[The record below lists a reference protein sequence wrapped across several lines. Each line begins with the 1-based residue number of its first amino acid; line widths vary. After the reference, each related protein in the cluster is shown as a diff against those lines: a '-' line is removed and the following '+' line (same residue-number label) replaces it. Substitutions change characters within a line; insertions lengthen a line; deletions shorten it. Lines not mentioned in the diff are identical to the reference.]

1 MDSLGKTLMV
11 VHRKQL
17 LPPLFEIVLALI
29 TSHPL
34 LVRKYVVAKLISS
47 LVYFGRIAGRWNIW
61 TFLDNLAPLTC
72 TDLSLIVQTLRL
84 TAQGRWRECIGDV
97 VLF

>member
-1 MDSLGKTLMV
+1 MESIETCGQPMDSLGKTLTV

-34 LVRKYVVAKLISS
+34 VVRKYVVAKLISS
-47 LVYFGRIAGRWNIW
+47 LVYFGRIAECWNIW

-84 TAQGRWRECIGDV
+84 TAQGR
-97 VLF
+97 